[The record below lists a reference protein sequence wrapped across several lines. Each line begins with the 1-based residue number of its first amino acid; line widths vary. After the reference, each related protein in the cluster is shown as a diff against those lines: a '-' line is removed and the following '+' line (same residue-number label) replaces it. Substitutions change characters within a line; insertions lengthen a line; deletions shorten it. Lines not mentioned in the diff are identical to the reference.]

1 MSDRIN
7 DFLDEWFERSFRQP
21 RTGRAIKRTITR
33 TKVAC
38 AKGAAVPRKGMR
50 LGRMKLVQTIRKAP
64 EVMVKIS
71 GGGKGI
77 SQIKAHFDY
86 ISRDGQV
93 ELENEEGEVLSG
105 MESLRD
111 LRDEWQFGQYGIP
124 EAGRCKQAFNVVLSM
139 PPGTSR
145 EAVKN
150 AARDFATRQFGGNHP
165 YVFAEHT
172 DEAHPHVHL
181 CVKAMGND
189 GTRLNPRKAD
199 LQRWREEFAQS
210 LREQGVAA
218 NATRRVARGVVR
230 KGIRQEVFQMERRG
244 QKTIALDGQRQAVVE
259 ELQGERAH
267 PNPHG
272 RAVDKSRKQ
281 VVAAYGE
288 AARLLASSSQVDD
301 RRLALEIVE
310 FVRAMPAPLYA
321 REVAVAK
328 KRGERLGQGKNAP
341 EGREPKSRD
350 IGLKQEEKER

>member
-1 MSDRIN
+1 MSDHIN

-21 RTGRAIKRTITR
+21 RSGRAIKRTITR
-33 TKVAC
+33 TKIVCTKSAD
-38 AKGAAVPRKGMR
+38 VPRKGMQ
-50 LGRMKLVQTIRKAP
+50 LGRKKLMRTVRKAP

-71 GGGKGI
+71 GGGKGM

-86 ISRDGQV
+86 ISRNGQV

-105 MESLRD
+105 LESLRD
-111 LRDEWQFGQYGIP
+111 LRDEWQFGQYGLP
-124 EAGRCKQAFNVVLSM
+124 EVGHRKEAFNVVLSM

-150 AARDFATRQFGGNHP
+150 AARDFATREFGGNHP

-199 LQRWREEFAQS
+199 LERWREEFAQS
-210 LREQGVAA
+210 LWEQGVAA

-230 KGIRQEVFQMERRG
+230 KSAKQQVIQMEQRG
-244 QKTIALDGQRQAVVE
+244 QRSVVLDGQRRAVVE
-259 ELQGERAH
+259 ELQGESAH
-267 PNPHG
+267 PNPLRH
-272 RAVDKSRKQ
+272 AIDTSRKR

-288 AARLLASSSQVDD
+288 AARLLASSPRVDD
-301 RRLALEIVE
+301 RRVALEIVE
-310 FVRAMPAPLYA
+310 FVRDMPPPLSA
-321 REVAVAK
+321 REVAIS
-328 KRGERLGQGKNAP
+328 KRRDKRLAGEERAA
-341 EGREPKSRD
+341 EGRESKPRE
-350 IGLKQEEKER
+350 IGIKPEERER